1 MEGNNRL
8 DPLVEQGLM
17 KILKIL
23 DNNQDIDRI
32 ISEINREYSDEGCLS
47 RIIIFADT
55 QEIECKSV
63 PSNIEIHNKKDLFL
77 FKQSN
82 LYFVLKH
89 DQTIKLV
96 DDENVNLK
104 LRMNR
109 IIDELNRSEATYR
122 KIIEDLEKK
131 RANILDQLNNELRQL
146 SDNMMTNER
155 VIRKLQCQIEELNN
169 NLKDENKDID
179 RTETELMITRKEKL
193 KLANEKVN
201 LEVEKKKILIDKT
214 THEEDNLKEK
224 QAEIDRNQAW
234 IKFIEN
240 LNDAFLSEKI
250 LQCKQKTSDE
260 IKSIKILEELYQK
273 LIGNSILNQFLFKD
287 LNIQDVDEY
296 VRRARSLREDENYNL
311 FIKLKQT
318 ANSFLCPINGQLIS
332 ELGLD
337 ANGKP
342 IQVKKY
348 KISANCSISYR
359 ATRQNLKDN
368 IEREIKCQ
376 AGGLIFEQDYLK
388 VKDSGVNSLDDL
400 PMEIK
405 PLIIDRIKINYQQH
419 EWSNRLN
426 SKYEKAVELL
436 NQLKINYRDI
446 VYFYIDQIEIQCRGT
461 FLLDSNDYYP
471 GVDLIIRA
479 RKMKCGK
486 QGESVCLI
494 TSGSDAPEFVL
505 SRASDGYQRRRHKNT
520 PEGHSGFDGEFGR
533 DGRHAGNIFIKIDE
547 TIEDL
552 ELLKS
557 IELCGGKGGVGQL
570 GGNGDKGCRG
580 KDGENGVA
588 DDTRTKSG
596 DGGNA
601 GFSGCGG
608 RAGKAGK
615 LSISDTQGN
624 LYELLKDRIRQD
636 DGLPGKDPDL
646 LSSSSPKGG
655 EGGDPTIIG
664 MDQIRNKRSCFHRTK
679 IENGEVDIQHSL
691 EKNPELRKEIEKSQK
706 CGNRGLPEYV
716 SVPFFLLAP
725 LPLAPLPLL
734 IDRTISYRKTK
745 NEEQYKVNP
754 RRDKNTKGK
763 SKQNEASRFRQH
775 TTRKKQNDLIEYI
788 GKNHYEQRINK
799 LKLDKQNIDN
809 KLESYWSQLHSVEIN
824 INIKG
829 QHIQTLQSQI
839 NQCQNELTRLR
850 QESLKLT
857 ENQTLK
863 VGQELNLM
871 TEQQNLRDRRNEK
884 QLKQTISFSNL
895 ESYSELHKQ
904 YRTEYDRMKYS
915 ISKLQHNR
923 QNLLKKRQDEKVDIE
938 NQLAILREEQHEH
951 EHEINWLLDKNTDIP
966 RIRKID
972 MVKVEQNAFTPFR
985 QKSFYKNRNEKEND
999 EERVWFH
1006 FHAFLI
1012 FLIEYFVNDD
1022 RSIGI
1027 IVCWLI
1033 KFDCKNI
1040 PYSDIINAVHEFSPE
1055 SKNPLLD
1062 TLIGFESEHELVT
1075 IGEFNPYCLLK
1086 QSLKTVIVT
1095 LKHITETNLKDIRF
1109 NLNQIE
1115 RYYRG
1120 IQNSYNIEIQ
1130 KLNQIIESIKIESD
1144 HLKDVESNKL
1154 FIDFIREIE
1163 LITIEKTLDKLDKH
1177 KRIYLLKNFKLI
1189 LNYLISST
1197 EEYIFSYL
1205 DSNFLAELSKLK
1217 EEFGTC
1223 NNSLLTR
1230 IETDLNNIREK
1241 KFLEESN
1248 TINDI
1253 EQIIAL
1259 FDARRLFRLECAS
1272 IDFHHSNVCL
1282 TPLESDMLQFNKHP
1296 NFPQLISLVKVFQTE
1311 LIKKENSFY
1320 GKLTETDRKF
1330 FKIVTDNF
1338 DYFDPYSIESEMLDD
1353 FCNIRIKNKIRLNP
1367 LMDSLKKKT
1376 LSPQYYHNIV
1386 NKLLSSYADF
1396 DDKKKHSIEEQ
1407 VNQIEHNS
1415 NIQVVYREF
1424 CRLTSRQESYV
1435 RYNSSIITNQTD
1447 DELNEAAEDARF
1459 VEKIKE
1465 SWAGFN
1471 IKKVTIET
1479 TLLQVFYE
1487 LNSTHIDKT
1496 LRDRA
1501 KNDYKKQIEFILSQ
1515 VTSDGSREK
1524 VYFMFLAL
1532 GQHNYQCEDH

>member
-240 LNDAFLSEKI
+240 LNEAFLSETI

-337 ANGKP
+337 ADGKP

-763 SKQNEASRFRQH
+763 SKQNETSRFRQD
-775 TTRKKQNDLIEYI
+775 TTRKKQNDLTEYI

-850 QESLKLT
+850 QEK
-857 ENQTLK
+857 
-863 VGQELNLM
+863 
-871 TEQQNLRDRRNEK
+871 
-884 QLKQTISFSNL
+884 
-895 ESYSELHKQ
+895 
-904 YRTEYDRMKYS
+904 
-915 ISKLQHNR
+915 
-923 QNLLKKRQDEKVDIE
+923 
-938 NQLAILREEQHEH
+938 EQHEH

-1022 RSIGI
+1022 RSIEI

-1040 PYSDIINAVHEFSPE
+1040 PYSDIIKAVHEFSPE

-1062 TLIGFESEHELVT
+1062 TLIEFESEHELVT

-1177 KRIYLLKNFKLI
+1177 KRIYLLKIFKLI

-1479 TLLQVFYE
+1479 TLMQVFYE

-1532 GQHNYQCEDH
+1532 GQHNYQCEDHDSETINRIYQTEVDDEEQRTKVWGWGWGGCTSFIMTPTPTPKDY